1 MCLSIIIGTD
11 CNFFFGCEQMSES
24 NRYRFFILISI
35 VFISGYSQ
43 GMLLPLLSILLEE
56 AGVSSSMNG
65 LNASALYIG
74 ILFASPFIEK
84 PVRKFG
90 YKPAISVGL
99 LLVTISVILIPIW
112 QAFWFWFILRV
123 IVGIGDNL
131 LHFATQLWI
140 TTTTSKEKRGR
151 NIAIYGSAFGLG
163 FAAGPLSTILV
174 QISLYLPFVIAS
186 GIALLTW
193 FMLIKISNEFPD
205 PLTSG
210 SDRVL
215 SKYSHVL
222 KIGWVALLPSFGYGF
237 LEASLHGNFPVYA
250 LRAGL
255 DVKAVSILLPA
266 FVVGS
271 LIFQMPLGIWSDKF
285 GRKNVLLISML
296 IGWVCFSGAIFTTSV
311 TTLFILFFLAGMMV
325 GSLFSLSITYLA
337 DLLPNSL
344 LPTGNILAGI
354 FFGIG
359 SILGPYLGGLF
370 IDWFTEGSI
379 FYAISG
385 MLLLLFVAT
394 AIHRS
399 PEQSPNYSTS
409 S

>member
-1 MCLSIIIGTD
+1 
-11 CNFFFGCEQMSES
+11 MSES

-186 GIALLTW
+186 GIALITW
-193 FMLIKISNEFPD
+193 FMLIKITNEFPD

-271 LIFQMPLGIWSDKF
+271 LIFQMPLGIWSDKY

-354 FFGIG
+354 FFGVG

-370 IDWFTEGSI
+370 IDWFAKGSI

>member
-1 MCLSIIIGTD
+1 
-11 CNFFFGCEQMSES
+11 MSES
-24 NRYRFFILISI
+24 NHYRFFILISI

-186 GIALLTW
+186 GIALVTW
-193 FMLIKISNEFPD
+193 FMLIKITNEFPD

-370 IDWFTEGSI
+370 IDWFAKGSI

-385 MLLLLFVAT
+385 MLLLLFIAT

>member
-1 MCLSIIIGTD
+1 M
-11 CNFFFGCEQMSES
+11 FES
-24 NRYRFFILISI
+24 KRYRFLILISI

-84 PVRKFG
+84 PVRKYG
-90 YKPAISVGL
+90 YKPAIAVGL
-99 LLVTISVILIPIW
+99 FLVMVSIMLIPIW

-140 TTTTSKEKRGR
+140 TTTTPKEKRGR

-174 QISLYLPFVIAS
+174 EYSLFLPFFLAS
-186 GIALLTW
+186 GIACVTWLL
-193 FMLIKISNEFPD
+193 LSKIKNEFPD
-205 PLTSG
+205 PLAHG
-210 SDRVL
+210 SERVL
-215 SKYSHVL
+215 SKYAHVL

-271 LIFQMPLGIWSDKF
+271 LIFQMPLGIMSDKF
-285 GRKNVLLISML
+285 GRKNVLLISIL
-296 IGWVCFSGAIFTTSV
+296 IGWGCFSGAIFTTSIPL
-311 TTLFILFFLAGMMV
+311 LFTLFFLAGMMV

-359 SILGPYLGGLF
+359 SILGPYLGGVF
-370 IDWFTEGSI
+370 IDWFAEGSI

-385 MLLLLFVAT
+385 MLLTLFIAT
-394 AIHRS
+394 AVHKNPQPIR
-399 PEQSPNYSTS
+399 EYSTL
-409 S
+409 

>member
-1 MCLSIIIGTD
+1 M
-11 CNFFFGCEQMSES
+11 NQY
-24 NRYRFFILISI
+24 RYRFLILITI

-84 PVRKFG
+84 PVRKYG
-90 YKPAISVGL
+90 YKPATSFGLVLVAISI
-99 LLVTISVILIPIW
+99 TLIPIW

-140 TTTTSKEKRGR
+140 TTSTPKEKRGR
-151 NIAIYGSAFGLG
+151 NIAIYGSSFGLG
-163 FAAGPLSTILV
+163 FAAGPLSTRLV
-174 QISLYLPFVIAS
+174 DLSIYLPFLLAS
-186 GIALLTW
+186 GLALLTW
-193 FMLIKISNEFPD
+193 GLLIRIRNEFPD
-205 PLTSG
+205 SIDTG

-215 SKYSHVL
+215 IKYWNVL
-222 KIGWVALLPSFGYGF
+222 KIGWAALLPSFGYGF

-250 LRAGL
+250 LRIGL
-255 DVKAVSILLPA
+255 DVNAVSILLPS

-271 LIFQMPLGIWSDKF
+271 LVFQMPLGILSDKY
-285 GRKNVLLISML
+285 GRKNVLLIS
-296 IGWVCFSGAIFTTSV
+296 IFCGWLCLSGAIFTTSLSM
-311 TTLFILFFLAGMMV
+311 LFILLFISGMTV

-337 DLLPNSL
+337 DLLPTDL

-354 FFGIG
+354 FFGVG
-359 SILGPYLGGLF
+359 SILGPFLGGMF
-370 IDWFTEGSI
+370 IDLLEKGSI
-379 FYAISG
+379 FYVISG
-385 MLLLLFVAT
+385 MLIVLFLGIALHT
-394 AIHRS
+394 TTQQNEPR
-399 PEQSPNYSTS
+399 YSTNL
-409 S
+409 

>member
-1 MCLSIIIGTD
+1 MFET
-11 CNFFFGCEQMSES
+11 
-24 NRYRFFILISI
+24 NRYRFIVLISI

-99 LLVTISVILIPIW
+99 LLVIVSITLIPFW
-112 QAFWFWFILRV
+112 QAFWFWFVLRI

-140 TTTTSKEKRGR
+140 TTTTPQEKRGR
-151 NIAIYGSAFGLG
+151 KIAIYGSAFGLG

-174 QISLYLPFVIAS
+174 NFSIYLPFLLAS

-193 FMLIKISNEFPD
+193 LMLARIRNEFPD
-205 PLTSG
+205 SLTEGSG
-210 SDRVL
+210 RVF
-215 SKYSHVL
+215 SKYGHVL
-222 KIGWVALLPSFGYGF
+222 KIGWAALLPSFGYGF

-255 DVKAVSILLPA
+255 DVHAVSILLPA

-271 LIFQMPLGIWSDKF
+271 LIFQMPLGILSDKY
-285 GRKNVLLISML
+285 GRKTILLISIS
-296 IGWVCFSGAIFTTSV
+296 IGWLCFSGAIFTTSV
-311 TTLFILFFLAGMMV
+311 PILFILFFLAGMMV

-337 DLLPNSL
+337 DLLPNNL

-359 SILGPYLGGLF
+359 SILGPYFGGVF
-370 IDWFTEGSI
+370 IDWFREGSI

-385 MLLLLFVAT
+385 MLLFLFTAT
-394 AIHRS
+394 AMHRS
-399 PEQSPNYSTS
+399 QDHTANYSTS

>member
-1 MCLSIIIGTD
+1 
-11 CNFFFGCEQMSES
+11 MSES

-99 LLVTISVILIPIW
+99 LLVAISVILIPIW

-186 GIALLTW
+186 GIALITW

-271 LIFQMPLGIWSDKF
+271 LVFQMPLGIWSDKF

-311 TTLFILFFLAGMMV
+311 TTLFILFILAGMMV

-354 FFGIG
+354 FFGMG

-399 PEQSPNYSTS
+399 PEESPNYSTS

>member
-1 MCLSIIIGTD
+1 M
-11 CNFFFGCEQMSES
+11 FES
-24 NRYRFFILISI
+24 KRYRFLVLISI

-84 PVRKFG
+84 PVRKYG
-90 YKPAISVGL
+90 YKPAIAVGL
-99 LLVTISVILIPIW
+99 FFVMVSITLIPFW

-140 TTTTSKEKRGR
+140 TTTTHKEKRGR

-174 QISLYLPFVIAS
+174 EYSIFLPFLLAS
-186 GIALLTW
+186 GIACVTWLL
-193 FMLIKISNEFPD
+193 LSKIKNEFPD
-205 PLTSG
+205 PLAHG
-210 SDRVL
+210 SERVL
-215 SKYSHVL
+215 SKYAHVL

-271 LIFQMPLGIWSDKF
+271 LVFQMPLGIISDKF
-285 GRKNVLLISML
+285 GRKNVLLISIL
-296 IGWVCFSGAIFTTSV
+296 IGWVCFSGAIFTTSIPL
-311 TTLFILFFLAGMMV
+311 LFTLFFLSGMMV

-359 SILGPYLGGLF
+359 SILGPYLGGVF
-370 IDWFTEGSI
+370 IDWFARGSI

-385 MLLLLFVAT
+385 MLLSLFIAT
-394 AIHRS
+394 AFHKNPQRIENI
-399 PEQSPNYSTS
+399 PLYE
-409 S
+409 

>member
-1 MCLSIIIGTD
+1 
-11 CNFFFGCEQMSES
+11 MSES

-56 AGVSSSMNG
+56 SGVSSSMNG

-99 LLVTISVILIPIW
+99 LLVAISVILIPIW
-112 QAFWFWFILRV
+112 QAFWFWFILRI

-174 QISLYLPFVIAS
+174 QFSLYLPFVIAS
-186 GIALLTW
+186 GISLVTWFLLTR
-193 FMLIKISNEFPD
+193 ITNEFPD

-210 SDRVL
+210 SDRVF
-215 SKYSHVL
+215 SKYLHVL

-271 LIFQMPLGIWSDKF
+271 LVFQMPLGIWSDKF
-285 GRKNVLLISML
+285 GRKNVLLLSML
-296 IGWVCFSGAIFTTSV
+296 IGWICFSGAIFTTSV
-311 TTLFILFFLAGMMV
+311 TSLFMLFFLAGMMV

-370 IDWFTEGSI
+370 IDWFGQGSI

-385 MLLLLFVAT
+385 MLLFLFIAT
-394 AIHRS
+394 ATHRS
-399 PEQSPNYSTS
+399 PEQSANYSTS

>member
-1 MCLSIIIGTD
+1 LARWSV
-11 CNFFFGCEQMSES
+11 NSLFES
-24 NRYRFFILISI
+24 KRYRFLILISI

-84 PVRKFG
+84 PVRKYG
-90 YKPAISVGL
+90 YKPAIAVGL
-99 LLVTISVILIPIW
+99 FLVIVSITLIPIW

-140 TTTTSKEKRGR
+140 TTTTPKEKRGR

-174 QISLYLPFVIAS
+174 EYSLYLPFLLAS
-186 GIALLTW
+186 GIACVTWLL
-193 FMLIKISNEFPD
+193 LSKIKNEFPD
-205 PLTSG
+205 PLTHG
-210 SDRVL
+210 SERVL
-215 SKYSHVL
+215 SKYAHVL
-222 KIGWVALLPSFGYGF
+222 KIGWAALLPSFGYGF

-271 LIFQMPLGIWSDKF
+271 LVFQMPLGIISDKF
-285 GRKNVLLISML
+285 GRKNILLISIL
-296 IGWVCFSGAIFTTSV
+296 IGWVCFSSAIFTTSIPL
-311 TTLFILFFLAGMMV
+311 LFTLFFLAGMMV

-337 DLLPNSL
+337 DLLPTSL

-359 SILGPYLGGLF
+359 SILGPFLGGVF
-370 IDWFTEGSI
+370 IDWFATGSI

-385 MLLLLFVAT
+385 MLLTLFIAT
-394 AIHRS
+394 AVHKN
-399 PEQSPNYSTS
+399 PEPMRQYSTS
-409 S
+409 

>member
-1 MCLSIIIGTD
+1 M
-11 CNFFFGCEQMSES
+11 FES
-24 NRYRFFILISI
+24 KRYRFLVLISI

-43 GMLLPLLSILLEE
+43 GMLLPLLSILLEK

-84 PVRKFG
+84 PVRKYG
-90 YKPAISVGL
+90 YKPAIAVGL
-99 LLVTISVILIPIW
+99 FLVMVSITLIPIW

-140 TTTTSKEKRGR
+140 TTTTPKEKRGR

-174 QISLYLPFVIAS
+174 EYSLFLPFLLAS
-186 GIALLTW
+186 GIACVTWLL
-193 FMLIKISNEFPD
+193 LSKIKNEFPD
-205 PLTSG
+205 PLAHG
-210 SDRVL
+210 SERVL
-215 SKYSHVL
+215 SKYAHVL

-271 LIFQMPLGIWSDKF
+271 LIFQMPLGIMSDKF
-285 GRKNVLLISML
+285 GRKNILLISIL
-296 IGWVCFSGAIFTTSV
+296 IGSVCFSGAIFTTSIPL
-311 TTLFILFFLAGMMV
+311 LFTLFFLAGMMV

-359 SILGPYLGGLF
+359 SILGPYLGGVF
-370 IDWFTEGSI
+370 IDWFAKGSI

-385 MLLLLFVAT
+385 MLLTLFIAT
-394 AIHRS
+394 AVHKN
-399 PEQSPNYSTS
+399 PEPIREYSTS
-409 S
+409 

>member
-1 MCLSIIIGTD
+1 
-11 CNFFFGCEQMSES
+11 
-24 NRYRFFILISI
+24 
-35 VFISGYSQ
+35 
-43 GMLLPLLSILLEE
+43 MLLPLLSILLEE

-84 PVRKFG
+84 PVRKYG
-90 YKPAISVGL
+90 YKPTIAFGL
-99 LLVTISVILIPIW
+99 LLVALSISLIPIW

-123 IVGIGDNL
+123 IIGIGDNL

-140 TTTTSKEKRGR
+140 TTSTPKEKRGK

-174 QISLYLPFVIAS
+174 EISIYLPFLLAS
-186 GIALLTW
+186 GLAILTW
-193 FMLIKISNEFPD
+193 MLLIKLRNDYPGAI
-205 PLTSG
+205 TTG
-210 SDRVL
+210 SERVL
-215 SKYSHVL
+215 DKYWSVL
-222 KIGWVALLPSFGYGF
+222 KVGWAALLPSFGYGF

-271 LIFQMPLGIWSDKF
+271 LLFQMPLGILSDKY
-285 GRKNVLLISML
+285 GRKNVLLVSIL
-296 IGWVCFSGAIFTTSV
+296 CGWGCFTGAIFTTSTSV
-311 TTLFILFFLAGMMV
+311 LFALLFISGMTV

-337 DLLPNSL
+337 DLLPTDL

-354 FFGIG
+354 FFGLG
-359 SILGPYLGGLF
+359 SILGPYLGGIF
-370 IDWFTEGSI
+370 IDIIENGSM
-379 FYAISG
+379 FYVISG
-385 MLLLLFVAT
+385 MLILLFI
-394 AIHRS
+394 AISLKNTSSERE
-399 PEQSPNYSTS
+399 PLYSTNL
-409 S
+409 

>member
-1 MCLSIIIGTD
+1 M
-11 CNFFFGCEQMSES
+11 FES
-24 NRYRFFILISI
+24 SRYRFFILISI

-74 ILFASPFIEK
+74 ILFASPFIER

-90 YKPAISVGL
+90 YKPAIAFGL
-99 LLVTISVILIPIW
+99 LLVTVSISLIPIW
-112 QAFWFWFILRV
+112 QAFWFWFVLRI

-140 TTTTSKEKRGR
+140 TTTTPKEKRGR

-174 QISLYLPFVIAS
+174 QISMYLPFLVAS
-186 GIALLTW
+186 GIALMTW
-193 FMLIKISNEFPD
+193 FMLTRIRNEFPD

-210 SDRVL
+210 SERVL
-215 SKYSHVL
+215 SKYGHVL
-222 KIGWVALLPSFGYGF
+222 KIGWAALLPSFGYGF

-250 LRAGL
+250 LRSGL

-271 LIFQMPLGIWSDKF
+271 LLFQMPLGILSDKY
-285 GRKNVLLISML
+285 GRKNILLFSIF
-296 IGWVCFSGAIFTTSV
+296 IGWLCFSVATSTTSV
-311 TTLFILFFLAGMMV
+311 PILFILFFLAGMMV

-337 DLLPNSL
+337 DLLPNDL

-359 SILGPYLGGLF
+359 SILGPYLGGVF
-370 IDWFTEGSI
+370 IDLFEKGSI
-379 FYAISG
+379 FYAISS
-385 MLLLLFVAT
+385 MLLCLFIAT
-394 AIHRS
+394 AFHRS
-399 PEQSPNYSTS
+399 SEHTANYSTS
-409 S
+409 G

>member
-1 MCLSIIIGTD
+1 
-11 CNFFFGCEQMSES
+11 MSES